1 MSTCYYAVC
10 GKCRKSACVA
20 VRYTAGN
27 VRFTGTGEP
36 NKTDAAAHFIVEHS
50 EHGDVRLVHE
60 DEVPDGF
67 IEVVDIIGEVVT
79 P

>member
-1 MSTCYYAVC
+1 MSTGYHAVC

-20 VRYTAGN
+20 VRYVSGN
-27 VRFTGTGEP
+27 VRFTGTTGVSP
-36 NKTDAAAHFIVEHS
+36 LDAAAHFIVEHC

>member
-1 MSTCYYAVC
+1 MSTGYHAVC

-20 VRYTAGN
+20 VRYAAGN
-27 VRFTGTGEP
+27 IRFTGSGP
-36 NKTDAAAHFIVEHS
+36 NDAAAHFIVEHG